1 MGRADCGRTHAKG
14 ISRLE
19 QKVMFQIARG
29 LAKTLLDLIT
39 FLHNHKTPQQGRE
52 QDQPGSVMNLRH
64 IEVFH
69 AVYSVGSISGASR
82 LLNVSQ
88 PSVSKIVKHAESRLG
103 FRLFTLV
110 RGRLTPTEEAHI
122 LFREVDDLH
131 SRIDT
136 FQRAARNLRSP
147 SEGHIRIGVLPSLAL
162 AKLPRAISVFRQKW
176 PRVTFEVSAIHHD
189 EFRAALMSRECDF
202 VIGYHAVGDP
212 EIAAFSLG
220 QGCVGA
226 LFVEGMFDRDLSAIP
241 IDLLRSQELIGLAP
255 SVSIGD
261 LIAPVMAGTLKSTPA
276 IQVKSVYIAAALA
289 RSGSGV
295 AIVDQFTAQ
304 AFVGDDLHFRPIEPA
319 VTFGLSVQH
328 LSAHPLSRVA
338 RSFTD
343 LMAGMIEAQGPS
355 AERDDCRNAMG
366 ARQH

>member
-1 MGRADCGRTHAKG
+1 
-14 ISRLE
+14 
-19 QKVMFQIARG
+19 
-29 LAKTLLDLIT
+29 
-39 FLHNHKTPQQGRE
+39 
-52 QDQPGSVMNLRH
+52 MNLRH

-202 VIGYHAVGDP
+202 VIGHHAVGDP

-304 AFVGDDLHFRPIEPA
+304 AFVGDDLHFRPVEPA

-366 ARQH
+366 VRQH